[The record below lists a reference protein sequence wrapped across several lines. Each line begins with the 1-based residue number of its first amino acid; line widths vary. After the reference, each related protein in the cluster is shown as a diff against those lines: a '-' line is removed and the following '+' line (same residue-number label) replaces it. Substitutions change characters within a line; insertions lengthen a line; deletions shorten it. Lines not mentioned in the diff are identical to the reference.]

1 MKLIAILLLSTST
14 LFAQVEIPK
23 KDHKTIMLITEEND
37 SLLYKNFTS
46 NLVDNGYMLENE
58 NLERK
63 TFVISYKD
71 FKYLKNFKNF
81 FYFRIKDKTIY
92 ITGKWKS
99 NLSLVLSGV
108 STENSEFEWNY
119 SKSGTNSKM
128 YQEMIEILKNYCE
141 TCKII
146 YK

>member
-1 MKLIAILLLSTST
+1 MKLIAILILSTST

-23 KDHKTIMLITEEND
+23 KEHKTISSITNEVD
-37 SLLYKNFTS
+37 SLLYHNFTS
-46 NLVDNGYMLENE
+46 YLVDNGYMLENE

-71 FKYLKNFKNF
+71 FKYQKNFKNF

-92 ITGKWKS
+92 LTGKWKS

-119 SKSGTNSKM
+119 SKSGANGKM
-128 YQEMIEILKNYCE
+128 HQEMTEILKGYCE
-141 TCKII
+141 TCKLM
-146 YK
+146 YN